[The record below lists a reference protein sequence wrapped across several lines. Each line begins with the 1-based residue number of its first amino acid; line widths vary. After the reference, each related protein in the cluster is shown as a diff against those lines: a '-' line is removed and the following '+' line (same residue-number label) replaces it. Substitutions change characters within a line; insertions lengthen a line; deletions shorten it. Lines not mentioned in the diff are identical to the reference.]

1 MSEWSSS
8 QHAGGLFTNWQ
19 ILLNK
24 GTMEPSSNKDPKDG
38 IILSA
43 VRTILAQNGYMG
55 TTISLVSK
63 EAGVSRGLLHYY
75 FKNKD
80 EMLARVIKENMEVSI
95 AMIAS
100 VFDHHKTPEGYATG
114 IVDLLRGVM
123 ENDPDFLSLFFEG
136 FAVAR
141 HSEIVNS
148 ELAALYG
155 KFREALETCLQKAKD
170 QKLITPVL
178 PVETLAAII
187 TGIIDGMG
195 LQLLTE
201 PDLCRNTIIWEGIE
215 TAIVDLLCRE
225 G

>member
-1 MSEWSSS
+1 MPP
-8 QHAGGLFTNWQ
+8 
-19 ILLNK
+19 K
-24 GTMEPSSNKDPKDG
+24 DKDPKEQ

-43 VRTILAQNGYMG
+43 VRTLLAQKGYMG
-55 TTISLVSK
+55 TTISLVAR

-80 EMLARVIKENMEVSI
+80 EMLARVIKENMEISI
-95 AMIAS
+95 AMIGT
-100 VFDHHKTPEGYATG
+100 VFEQHKTPKGYAKG

-123 ENDPDFLSLFFEG
+123 EQDPDFLSLFFEG

-141 HSEIVNS
+141 QS
-148 ELAALYG
+148 ELVNTELATLYG
-155 KFREALETCLQKAKD
+155 KFRKALETGLQSAFDRKIISPA
-170 QKLITPVL
+170 L

-201 PDLCRNTIIWEGIE
+201 PDLCQNEIVWQGIE
-215 TAIVDLLCRE
+215 TAIVDLFCRDR
-225 G
+225 

>member
-1 MSEWSSS
+1 MP
-8 QHAGGLFTNWQ
+8 ATD
-19 ILLNK
+19 
-24 GTMEPSSNKDPKDG
+24 KDPKEN

-43 VRTILAQNGYMG
+43 VRTILAQKGYMG
-55 TTISLVSK
+55 TTISLVAL

-80 EMLARVIKENMEVSI
+80 EMLARVIKENMEISI

-100 VFDHHKTPEGYATG
+100 VFEHHETPKGYAKG

-123 ENDPDFLSLFFEG
+123 EHDPDFLSLFFEG

-141 HSEIVNS
+141 HSEIVNA
-148 ELAALYG
+148 ELASLYG
-155 KFREALETCLQKAKD
+155 KFRKALETGLKSASDRKR
-170 QKLITPVL
+170 ISPAL

-201 PDLCRNTIIWEGIE
+201 PDLCKNEIVWQGIE
-215 TAIVDLLCRE
+215 TAIVDLFCRDR
-225 G
+225 

>member
-1 MSEWSSS
+1 M
-8 QHAGGLFTNWQ
+8 
-19 ILLNK
+19 
-24 GTMEPSSNKDPKDG
+24 MPSSNKDPKDG

-43 VRTILAQNGYMG
+43 VRTILARHGYMG

-80 EMLARVIKENMEVSI
+80 EMLARVIKENMEISI

-100 VFDHHKTPEGYATG
+100 VFDHHKTPEGYAKG
-114 IVDLLRGVM
+114 IVDLLRGIM
-123 ENDPDFLSLFFEG
+123 GKDPDFLSLFFEG

-141 HSEIVNS
+141 HSEIVNR
-148 ELAALYG
+148 ELAALYVD
-155 KFREALETCLQKAKD
+155 FREALETCLQRAID
-170 QKLITPVL
+170 QKSITPAL
-178 PVETLAAII
+178 PVEALAAII

-201 PDLCRNTIIWEGIE
+201 PELCRNTIIWEGIE
-215 TAIVDLLCRE
+215 TAIIDLLCRDR
-225 G
+225 

>member
-1 MSEWSSS
+1 MP
-8 QHAGGLFTNWQ
+8 ATD
-19 ILLNK
+19 
-24 GTMEPSSNKDPKDG
+24 KDPKEQ

-43 VRTILAQNGYMG
+43 VKTTLAQRGYMG
-55 TTISLVSK
+55 TTISQVAK

-80 EMLARVIKENMEVSI
+80 EMLARVIKENMEISI
-95 AMIAS
+95 AMITS
-100 VFDHHKTPEGYATG
+100 VFDHHHTPKGYAKG

-123 ENDPDFLSLFFEG
+123 EHDPDFFSLFFEG

-141 HSEIVNS
+141 HSEIVNK
-148 ELAALYG
+148 ELAVLYG
-155 KFREALETCLQKAKD
+155 KFRKALETCLQTACNRNV
-170 QKLITPVL
+170 ICPAL

-201 PDLCRNTIIWEGIE
+201 PDLCRNEIVWKGIE
-215 TAIVDLLCRE
+215 TAINDLFWMDR
-225 G
+225 